1 MRTRRFLDAKSHRAQ
16 MHPGDAPDERPAAE
30 ADKNRLRILDLRSGK
45 SASLNVAEARVF
57 PFGSDFRRVRSPL
70 QSGPVSGDH
79 PENVPFV

>member
-30 ADKNRLRILDLRSGK
+30 ADKNRLRKLGLRSGK
-45 SASLNVAEARVF
+45 SASLNVADARVF

-79 PENVPFV
+79 PETYPF